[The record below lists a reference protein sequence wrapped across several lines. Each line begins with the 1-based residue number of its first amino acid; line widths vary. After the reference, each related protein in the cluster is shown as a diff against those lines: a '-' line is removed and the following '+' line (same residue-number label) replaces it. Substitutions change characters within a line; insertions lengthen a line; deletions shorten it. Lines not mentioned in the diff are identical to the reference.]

1 MKNSKSKMAT
11 TTRTPPTAPPTIGPI
26 DVLLLLSLGTLL
38 GGSDG
43 GDAELWQA
51 SFEELRHGFPVYKNT
66 NPVSRNCGGMLPE
79 KLLFMIFKYFKL
91 DKPSKY

>member
-1 MKNSKSKMAT
+1 MKNNKSKMTT

-43 GDAELWQA
+43 GGAEL
-51 SFEELRHGFPVYKNT
+51 
-66 NPVSRNCGGMLPE
+66 
-79 KLLFMIFKYFKL
+79 
-91 DKPSKY
+91 